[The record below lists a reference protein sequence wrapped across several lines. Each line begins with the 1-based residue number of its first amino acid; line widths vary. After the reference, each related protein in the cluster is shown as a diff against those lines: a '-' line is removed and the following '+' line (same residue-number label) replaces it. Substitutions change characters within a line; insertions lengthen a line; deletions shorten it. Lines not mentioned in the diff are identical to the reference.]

1 MVTAPGATPGAESPA
16 DEGGDSLDARRRVT
30 MSPVRRRD
38 AVEPDPKEI
47 LMAEDS
53 TDTLAVIAAIT
64 AEEAG
69 VEASAVSRESRF
81 ADDLDIDDSTIP
93 TLTTVGALVDLV
105 IEQKV

>member
-1 MVTAPGATPGAESPA
+1 
-16 DEGGDSLDARRRVT
+16 
-30 MSPVRRRD
+30 
-38 AVEPDPKEI
+38 
-47 LMAEDS
+47 MAEDS

-81 ADDLDIDDSTIP
+81 ADDLDIDSLGLLTIATQVEERFGVTLDDSAIP

>member
-1 MVTAPGATPGAESPA
+1 
-16 DEGGDSLDARRRVT
+16 
-30 MSPVRRRD
+30 
-38 AVEPDPKEI
+38 
-47 LMAEDS
+47 MAEDS

-81 ADDLDIDDSTIP
+81 ADDLDIDSLGLLTIATQVEERFGVVLDDSTIP

>member
-1 MVTAPGATPGAESPA
+1 
-16 DEGGDSLDARRRVT
+16 
-30 MSPVRRRD
+30 
-38 AVEPDPKEI
+38 
-47 LMAEDS
+47 MAEES

-81 ADDLDIDDSTIP
+81 ADDLDIDSLGLLTIATQVEECFGVVLDDSTIP